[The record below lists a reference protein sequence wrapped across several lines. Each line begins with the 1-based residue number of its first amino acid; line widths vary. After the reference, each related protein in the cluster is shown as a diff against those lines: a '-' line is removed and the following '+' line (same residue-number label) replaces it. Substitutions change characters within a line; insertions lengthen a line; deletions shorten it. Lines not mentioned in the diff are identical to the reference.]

1 MKISEIMTGIL
12 LTSMSRI
19 AKASL
24 TAESLRRR
32 RDFSPRSLCD
42 SALNTPS
49 RKSRFVFLLT
59 LAVMLSVS
67 AHSQSLVTLT
77 GTVTDQNKAAVA
89 GAEVKATNIASGR
102 IITVRTDSQGAYRI
116 EGLQSGS
123 YRLSVA
129 SDGFAVAAR
138 SVTIG
143 GAETIQ
149 NFLLVP
155 GAIEDSLTVTAARG
169 LARMSAETPQT
180 VTITDETEIEK
191 RRPAS
196 TLEAIEKTP
205 NLTPIGSNPA
215 GERPRL
221 RGLASN
227 RLLIIIDGDRL
238 NNVRSD
244 PLSGVSPAIIDI
256 AQLQSAEVIS
266 GAGSSLYGSD
276 AVAGIINIIT
286 RAPAHENDRQRLSIR
301 LDGDLRT
308 NGPFSRGAAAISW
321 SRPRMA
327 ARVAGSL
334 FETDSYRSG
343 DGAISIDEVARFGRF
358 ASEMGNAIGNNVALT
373 YAVWGLP
380 AKAEIPNGKGRGFN
394 DQIDLWFSPAFGHS
408 IRYRQL
414 NSQHK
419 DIGFPFI
426 TPPFDGRRQFNGF
439 RRLDKYGLRYEGH
452 EMRDWLPRLAAGF
465 YRQKYS
471 FADGN
476 FVSTINEGSSWE
488 LIPDPQSPT
497 GSRAD
502 ITDRPSTFTPGNF
515 TDGKSAVT
523 SYGLDLQASFI
534 PLRRLLI
541 TSGAGYLRDSSRDEF
556 SRIDFISTQRVIA
569 GKASNPDSVYRNL
582 GWFNLAEY
590 EPFEWLRLTAGLRL
604 DDWRSEAKV
613 TRGFPLGTE
622 SAILAASFDR
632 LIASPG
638 QINVE
643 GLRGI
648 ADLIAGRRGITT
660 SNTTAT
666 GNLGAV
672 ARTKIGVN
680 AYLRWGNSYREPGI
694 TERYILRNF
703 GDPTFSVLLASNT
716 ALRPERG
723 RSLDLGVKVRR
734 DRWNASLGYFR
745 NDFED
750 FLRIVFSD
758 VLFVPAD
765 PQRGLEPISPDF
777 PFHGILYAQRANIAR
792 ARIQGVE
799 ATYEADIMLSRW
811 GTVTPFGSLGWLK
824 GSDLSPDPGAI
835 ALIERFYNRR
845 DTPIK
850 LEGSATDA
858 PLAGITPFRG
868 VFGARYSSVDG
879 KWFGSYQA
887 RYQARV
893 RRVDPIDLS
902 TNILTQYGSF
912 ASLNSLATH
921 SLRGGYTHRRENL
934 RMVFSVGVENV
945 GDRLYFDHFQN
956 APAAGRGLIF
966 GVTIETKNLLGR

>member
-1 MKISEIMTGIL
+1 MTRFL
-12 LTSMSRI
+12 FTTMSRI
-19 AKASL
+19 AK
-24 TAESLRRR
+24 TSLR
-32 RDFSPRSLCD
+32 
-42 SALNTPS
+42 
-49 RKSRFVFLLT
+49 KGRFVFLLT
-59 LAVMLSVS
+59 AMMIVVS
-67 AHSQSLVTLT
+67 AHSQSLVTLR
-77 GTVTDQNKAAVA
+77 GTVTDQNKAVVA
-89 GAEVKATNIASGR
+89 GATIKAINIASGR
-102 IITVRTDSQGAYRI
+102 VITATTDSRGAYRI
-116 EGLQSGS
+116 EGLPYGS
-123 YRLSVA
+123 YRLSVT
-129 SDGFAVAAR
+129 SDGFAASAR
-138 SVTIG
+138 SVTIDESE
-143 GAETIQ
+143 AIQ

-155 GAIEDSLTVTAARG
+155 GAIEDSMTLTAAKG
-169 LARMSAETPQT
+169 LARLSDETPQT
-180 VTITDETEIEK
+180 VTIADEAEIEK

-196 TLEAIEKTP
+196 TLEAIERTP
-205 NLTPIGSNPA
+205 NLTPVGSNPA

-244 PLSGVSPAIIDI
+244 PLSGVSPAIIDVF
-256 AQLQSAEVIS
+256 QLQSAEVIS

-286 RAPAHENDRQRLSIR
+286 RAPAQENDRTHLSIR

-321 SRPRMA
+321 SRPRVA

-334 FETDSYRSG
+334 FEIDSYRSG
-343 DGAISIDEVARFGRF
+343 DSAISIDEVARFGRF

-380 AKAEIPNGKGRGFN
+380 ANAEVTNGKGRGFN
-394 DQIDLWFSPAFGHS
+394 DQIDLWFSPASRHS

-439 RRLDKYGLRYEGH
+439 RRLDKYGLRYESH
-452 EMRDWLPRLAAGF
+452 EISDWLPRLAAGF

-471 FADGN
+471 FADDN
-476 FVSTINEGSSWE
+476 FVSTINEGSSWK
-488 LIPDPQSPT
+488 LIPDPASPT

-502 ITDRPSTFTPGNF
+502 ITGRPSTFTPGNF

-523 SYGLDLQASFI
+523 SYAFDLQASFI
-534 PLRRLLI
+534 PLRRLI
-541 TSGAGYLRDSSRDEF
+541 VTSGAGYLRDSSRDEF
-556 SRIDFISTQRVIA
+556 SRIDFTSPQRVIA

-590 EPFEWLRLTAGLRL
+590 DPFEWLRLTAGLRV
-604 DDWRSEAKV
+604 DNWRSEAKI

-622 SAILAASFDR
+622 SAILAASLD
-632 LIASPG
+632 LLQSNPG

-648 ADLIAGRRGITT
+648 ADLVNGTSGIVT

-666 GNLGAV
+666 GNVGAV
-672 ARTKIGVN
+672 VRTKFGVN
-680 AYLRWGNSYREPGI
+680 AYARWGNSYREPGI

-723 RSLDLGVKVRR
+723 RSIDAGVKVRR
-734 DRWNASLGYFR
+734 DRWNASVGYFR
-745 NDFED
+745 NDFTD
-750 FLRIVFSD
+750 FLRAVFSD

-765 PQRGLEPISPDF
+765 PERGLEPLSPDF

-799 ATYEADIMLSRW
+799 AAYEADIPLSRW
-811 GTVTPFGSLGWLK
+811 GVITPFGSLGWLK

-835 ALIERFYNRR
+835 ALIENFYNRP

-850 LEGSATDA
+850 LEGSVGDA
-858 PLAGITPFRG
+858 PLTSITPLRG
-868 VFGARYSSVDG
+868 IFGARYSSADG
-879 KWFGSYQA
+879 KWFAAVQT
-887 RYQARV
+887 RYLARV

-902 TNILTQYGSF
+902 TNILTQYGLF
-912 ASLNSLATH
+912 ASLNSFATH
-921 SLRGGYTHRRENL
+921 SLRGGYTYRGENL
-934 RMVFSVGVENV
+934 RMVFSAGLENV

-956 APAAGRGLIF
+956 APAAGRSWIF
-966 GVTIETKNLLGR
+966 GVTLETRNLLGR